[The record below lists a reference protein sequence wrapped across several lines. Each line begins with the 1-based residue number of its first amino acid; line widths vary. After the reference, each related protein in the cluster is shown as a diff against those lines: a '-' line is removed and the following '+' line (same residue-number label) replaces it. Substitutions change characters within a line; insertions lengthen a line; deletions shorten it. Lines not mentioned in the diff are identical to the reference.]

1 MNTDKRNSGEPITL
15 QEFTDWLGE
24 MQNQPPF
31 RARMDR
37 EMDYYDGNQ
46 LDSELL
52 RKLAAVG
59 IPPAVDNIIQSA
71 INSLCGLEVKTRK
84 DWRVTPD
91 GDPSGQDVADAIN
104 YRLN

>member
-1 MNTDKRNSGEPITL
+1 MDK
-15 QEFTDWLGE
+15 
-24 MQNQPPF
+24 
-31 RARMDR
+31 

-104 YRLN
+104 YSKCVKFKINPFY